1 MRGDS
6 FVSLE
11 LLTRVTMALLCLGL
25 LLAFIRLVRGPSA
38 PDRIVALDIIAGMT
52 IGLIA
57 TYSVVTNEPS
67 LLHVAVG
74 LALISFLGTIAVA
87 RYLARSLSR

>member
-1 MRGDS
+1 MSGDS
-6 FVSLE
+6 SVSLG
-11 LLTRVTMALLCLGL
+11 LLRVTMVLLCLGL

-38 PDRIVALDIIAGMT
+38 PDRIVALDIISGMT

-57 TYSVVTNEPS
+57 TYSVLTNEPS

-74 LALISFLGTIAVA
+74 LALVSFLGTIAVA
-87 RYLARSLSR
+87 RYLVRSLSR